1 MVRVIVLLFYKME
14 PNFYHIIQIA
24 AGIVPSPFDCYQVN
38 RSLKTLQLRMERH
51 SENSL
56 VVGKYLESDPNVLQV
71 LHPGLPSH
79 PQYHLALKQT
89 YGHSG
94 IMSFYLKGGL
104 AESKKFLE
112 SLKVFILAE
121 SLGGY
126 ESLAE
131 LP

>member
-1 MVRVIVLLFYKME
+1 MEQHSKSSLIVAKF
-14 PNFYHIIQIA
+14 
-24 AGIVPSPFDCYQVN
+24 
-38 RSLKTLQLRMERH
+38 
-51 SENSL
+51 
-56 VVGKYLESDPNVLQV
+56 LESHQFVEKV

-79 PQYHLALKQT
+79 PQHELALRQT

-94 IMSFYLKGGL
+94 IMSFYIKGGL
-104 AESKKFLE
+104 NESKKFLQ
-112 SLKVFILAE
+112 SIKVFTLVGYIVKYLLKLQCAMALNIFFLHFQAE